1 MRKYI
6 IFTFFIIIFALA
18 LKWILTPTTSERWAN
33 SPSAIGLLNMDD
45 ISKSF
50 RNTSKIND
58 FEKKINRIS
67 ESENLIIIELEKLAS
82 GFELIGWED
91 LNNNK
96 NIDYNID
103 EKLFKITTFSDHAII
118 KGLGVNSSFQQE
130 IRPYPNT
137 IHYANRSST
146 SYFGGYHRYGTSRY
160 YTSYRFLNTD
170 VTNDRDSHRRSNEY
184 TSQLNSNNNFINN
197 NGDTGSSSLKSQ
209 KRTAYI
215 RRKSNDP
222 RFIRKLNSKT
232 SNSVFTKRMSLNT
245 PSPRPSSSRT
255 SSRFSGSFFR
265 SSGSQV

>member
-6 IFTFFIIIFALA
+6 IFSFFIVIFALA
-18 LKWILTPTTSERWAN
+18 LKWILTPTTGERWAN

-50 RNTSKIND
+50 RNTSRIND

-67 ESENLIIIELEKLAS
+67 ESENLIIIELEKLAN

-91 LNNNK
+91 LNDNK

-103 EKLFKITTFSDHAII
+103 EKLFKITTYADYAII

-146 SYFGGYHRYGTSRY
+146 SYFGGYHRNGTSRY
-160 YTSYRFLNTD
+160 FTPYRFLNTD
-170 VTNDRDSHRRSNEY
+170 VTNDRDSHRRKNEY
-184 TSQLNSNNNFINN
+184 TSQLNSNNNFIDNSGN
-197 NGDTGSSSLKSQ
+197 TGNSEISQ

-222 RFIRKLNSKT
+222 RFIKKLSSKT
-232 SNSVFTKRMSLNT
+232 SNSVFSKRMSLNT
-245 PSPRPSSSRT
+245 HPKSSSSSRS
-255 SSRFSGSFFR
+255 SSRFSGSFSR
-265 SSGSQV
+265 SSGSKV

>member
-6 IFTFFIIIFALA
+6 IFSFFIVIFALA

-91 LNNNK
+91 LNNNN

-146 SYFGGYHRYGTSRY
+146 SYFGGYHRYGTSR
-160 YTSYRFLNTD
+160 
-170 VTNDRDSHRRSNEY
+170 
-184 TSQLNSNNNFINN
+184 
-197 NGDTGSSSLKSQ
+197 
-209 KRTAYI
+209 
-215 RRKSNDP
+215 
-222 RFIRKLNSKT
+222 
-232 SNSVFTKRMSLNT
+232 
-245 PSPRPSSSRT
+245 
-255 SSRFSGSFFR
+255 
-265 SSGSQV
+265 